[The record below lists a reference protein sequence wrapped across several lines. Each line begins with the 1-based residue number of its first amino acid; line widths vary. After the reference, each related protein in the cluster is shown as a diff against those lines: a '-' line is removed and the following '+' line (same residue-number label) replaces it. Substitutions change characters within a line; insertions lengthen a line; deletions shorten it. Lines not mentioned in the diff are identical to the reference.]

1 MSILPK
7 YCRNQKGLALVLTL
21 LAVVLITTMVVE
33 FSYGVYTGTNTLYNW
48 RDAQRLSLMAR
59 SGVSVS
65 ANFLMNLLETQ
76 EFSYPGFIEMP
87 VENPFEDFRG
97 VILVRIE
104 DENAKFNLN
113 TIVFANGLLNETA
126 YFTFQRLLKAL
137 SLNEKIADRVADWID
152 PDREQRLRDSET
164 GARNAPLLSTDELS
178 LIPGIEKDEYTSL
191 LPYVTVFGD
200 GLVNLNGA
208 EKPVLRSLHPEITD
222 DLAARV
228 IEYRRIKPFEQRED
242 ILKVAGF
249 ETTIGQALMG
259 RIAVQ
264 GTSFAIRAN
273 AESDGIKRI
282 IESVIDSSGSVRYW
296 KEY

>member
-1 MSILPK
+1 MSIFPK
-7 YCRNQKGLALVLTL
+7 DCRNQKGLALVLTL

-87 VENPFEDFRG
+87 VENPFEDFHG
-97 VILVRIE
+97 TILVRIE

-113 TIVFANGLLNETA
+113 TIVFANGLINETA
-126 YFTFQRLLKAL
+126 YLTFQRLLKAL

-152 PDREQRLRDSET
+152 PDREERLRDSET

-178 LIPGIEKDEYTSL
+178 LIPGIEQEAYATL

-208 EKPVLRSLHPEITD
+208 EKPLLRSLHPEITD

-259 RIAVQ
+259 RIAVK
-264 GTSFAIRAN
+264 GTSFTIRAN
-273 AESDGIKRI
+273 ADSDGIKRI
-282 IESVIDSSGSVRYW
+282 IESVIDSSGSVQYW

>member
-1 MSILPK
+1 
-7 YCRNQKGLALVLTL
+7 
-21 LAVVLITTMVVE
+21 
-33 FSYGVYTGTNTLYNW
+33 
-48 RDAQRLSLMAR
+48 
-59 SGVSVS
+59 
-65 ANFLMNLLETQ
+65 
-76 EFSYPGFIEMP
+76 MP
-87 VENPFEDFRG
+87 VENPFEDFHG
-97 VILVRIE
+97 AILVRIE

-113 TIVFANGLLNETA
+113 TIVFANGRLNETA
-126 YFTFQRLLKAL
+126 YLTFQRLLKEL
-137 SLNEKIADRVADWID
+137 SLDVKIADRVADWID

-164 GARNAPLLSTDELS
+164 GARNTPLLSTDELS
-178 LIPGIEKDEYTSL
+178 LIPGIEKDGYTSL
-191 LPYVTVFGD
+191 LPHVTVFGD
-200 GLVNLNGA
+200 GLVNVNGA
-208 EKPVLRSLHPEITD
+208 DKPVLKSLHPEITD

-264 GTSFAIRAN
+264 GTSFTIRAN

-282 IESVIDSSGSVRYW
+282 IESVVDASGTVRYW

>member
-1 MSILPK
+1 MSILPTH
-7 YCRNQKGLALVLTL
+7 CRNQKGLALVLTL
-21 LAVVLITTMVVE
+21 LAVVLITAMVVE
-33 FSYGVYTGTNTLYNW
+33 FSYGVYTGTNMLYNW

-87 VENPFEDFRG
+87 VENPFEDFHG

-126 YFTFQRLLKAL
+126 YLTFQRLLKAL

-152 PDREQRLRDSET
+152 PDREQRIRDSEA

-178 LIPGIEKDEYTSL
+178 LIPGIEKDEYASL

-200 GLVNLNGA
+200 GFVNLNGA
-208 EKPVLRSLHPEITD
+208 EKPVLKSLHPEITD

-228 IEYRRIKPFEQRED
+228 VEYRRIKPFEQRED

-264 GTSFAIRAN
+264 GTSFTIRAN

-282 IESVIDSSGSVRYW
+282 IESVVDSSGSVRYW

>member
-87 VENPFEDFRG
+87 VENPFEDFHG